1 MQYYSLIIKRETG
14 DIAVAERAYTAN
26 DIHILQGLE
35 GVRKRPAMYIGS
47 TNSMGLHHLVWEVV
61 DNAVDEALSGFG
73 KTISVTIY
81 KDGSVSVLDEG
92 RGIPVDINKETKRP
106 GVEIVF
112 TELHAGGKF
121 NSSVYKSAGGLHG
134 VGASVTNALS
144 EWVDVTVY
152 QNGGIYNLRFENGG
166 HLVKPLERIG
176 DTRKH
181 GTFVRFKPDATIF
194 STVEFKYD
202 TIASHLQESAFL
214 MKGVRFIIYDERSN
228 QKSEFFY
235 QDGLVEYIH
244 NLNENKNQIIPVFAF
259 SDVDTLTNIETEVA
273 LQYCY
278 EDYNETI
285 YSYVNNVKTGD
296 GGTHESGFRAGIT
309 RAVNEFAEAQNLLK
323 GKKLEGS
330 DIREGLTAIVSLKVP
345 EELLE
350 FEGQTKGKLGT
361 PVAYQVVSN
370 LIYNKLTYY
379 LTENKENAMLI
390 IKKCVDSQQARLAA
404 RKAKDEARSTK
415 KVKQEVILSDKLTPA
430 QSKDYLKNELFIVE
444 GDSAGGTAKK
454 GRDRIHQAILPL
466 RGKPL
471 NTDSIAIEKLL
482 HNEEIATIINTVGAG
497 FGQSFDLEDIHYGK
511 IIIMTDADTDG
522 AHIQTLLLTF
532 FYHYMRSLITS
543 GHVFIAVPPL
553 YRVFKEDGKKK
564 LVQEYAWDDKGL
576 EAAKKKVGAGY
587 KINRYKGLGEMD
599 AIQLKET
606 TMDPKTR
613 FLIQVDINDPFLV
626 EKRVNVL
633 MGKDA
638 SIRRQWVEEN
648 VDFNRVDTFMKEVK

>member
-1 MQYYSLIIKRETG
+1 M
-14 DIAVAERAYTAN
+14 AERQYTAN

-47 TNSMGLHHLVWEVV
+47 SNSSGLHHLVWEVV

-73 KTISVTIY
+73 KNITVTLH
-81 KDGSVSVLDEG
+81 KDGSCSVLDEG
-92 RGIPVDINKETKRP
+92 RGIPVDINKETGRP

-121 NSSVYKSAGGLHG
+121 NSQVYKSAGGLHG

-144 EWVDVTVY
+144 MWCDVTVY
-152 QNGGIYNLRFENGG
+152 QNGGIYHLRFENGG
-166 HLVKPLERIG
+166 HLVAPLERIG
-176 DTRKH
+176 DTKKH
-181 GTFVRFKPDATIF
+181 GTLVRFKPDPEIF
-194 STVEFKYD
+194 STVDFKYD

-214 MKGVRFIIYDERSN
+214 MKGVSFIIYDERSGDK
-228 QKSEFFY
+228 QEFFY
-235 QDGLVEYIH
+235 QNGLVEYIT
-244 NLNENKNQIIPVFAF
+244 NLNSEKNPIIDVVNF
-259 SDVDTLTNIETEVA
+259 SEVDSITNIETEIA

-309 RAVNEFAEAQNLLK
+309 RAVNDFAEAQGMLK

-330 DIREGLTAIVSLKVP
+330 DIREGLTAIISLKIP

-361 PVAYQVVSN
+361 PAANSVVSN
-370 LIYNKLTYY
+370 LIYNKFTYY
-379 LTENKENAMLI
+379 LTENKENAMRI
-390 IKKCVDSQQARLAA
+390 IKKCMDSQQARLAA
-404 RKAKDEARSTK
+404 RKAKDEARSSK
-415 KVKQEVILSDKLTPA
+415 KIKQEVILSDKLTPA
-430 QSKDYLKNELFIVE
+430 QSKEYLKNELFIVE

-471 NTDSIAIEKLL
+471 NTDSISLDKLL

-497 FGQSFDLEDIHYGK
+497 FGQSFDIEDIHYGK

-532 FYHYMRSLITS
+532 FYHYMRQLITA
-543 GHVFIAVPPL
+543 GHIYIAVPPL
-553 YRVFKEDGKKK
+553 YRIYKEDGKK
-564 LVQEYAWDDKGL
+564 LVQEYAWDDEGL
-576 EAAKKKVGAGY
+576 EKAKKKVGAGY

-606 TMDPKTR
+606 TMDPRTR
-613 FLIQVDINDPFLV
+613 FLIKVDINDPFLV
-626 EKRVNVL
+626 EKRVKIL
-633 MGKDA
+633 MGNDA
-638 SIRRQWVEEN
+638 SIRRKWVEEN
-648 VDFNRVDTFMKEVK
+648 VDFNRIDTFMKEVK

>member
-1 MQYYSLIIKRETG
+1 M
-14 DIAVAERAYTAN
+14 AESRYTAN

-47 TNSMGLHHLVWEVV
+47 TNSSGLHHLVWEVV

-73 KTISVTIY
+73 KNITVTLH
-81 KDGSVSVLDEG
+81 KDGSCSVQDEG
-92 RGIPVDINKETKRP
+92 RGIPVDINRETGRP

-121 NSSVYKSAGGLHG
+121 NSQVYKSAGGLHG

-144 EWVDVTVY
+144 EWVDVTVF
-152 QNGGIYNLRFENGG
+152 QNGGIYHLRFENGG
-166 HLVKPLERIG
+166 HLVTPLERIG
-176 DTRKH
+176 DTKKH
-181 GTFVRFKPDATIF
+181 GTLVRFKPDAGIF
-194 STVEFKYD
+194 STVDFKYD

-214 MKGVRFIIYDERSN
+214 MKGVRFIINDERTGEK
-228 QKSEFFY
+228 QEFFY
-235 QDGLVEYIH
+235 QNGLVEYIT
-244 NLNENKNQIIPVFAF
+244 NLNSEKNPIIDVVNFSEIDQI
-259 SDVDTLTNIETEVA
+259 TNIETEIA

-296 GGTHESGFRAGIT
+296 GGTHESGFRTGIT
-309 RAVNEFAEAQNLLK
+309 RAVNDFAEAQGMLK

-330 DIREGLTAIVSLKVP
+330 DIREGLTAIISLKVP

-361 PVAYQVVSN
+361 PAATSVVSN
-370 LIYNKLTYY
+370 LIYNKFTYY
-379 LTENKENAMLI
+379 LTENKEQAIRI
-390 IKKCVDSQQARLAA
+390 IKKCVDSQQARIAA
-404 RKAKDEARSTK
+404 RKAKDEARSSK
-415 KVKQEVILSDKLTPA
+415 KAKQEVILSDKLTPA

-471 NTDSIAIEKLL
+471 NTDSISLDKLL
-482 HNEEIATIINTVGAG
+482 HNEEIATIINTIGAG
-497 FGQSFDLEDIHYGK
+497 FGQSFDIEDIHYGK

-532 FYHYMRSLITS
+532 FYHYMRQLITS
-543 GHVFIAVPPL
+543 GHIYIAVPPL
-553 YRVFKEDGKKK
+553 YRVAKEEGKK
-564 LVQEYAWDDKGL
+564 VIQEYAWDDEGL
-576 EAAKKKVGAGY
+576 ALAKKKVGANG
-587 KINRYKGLGEMD
+587 KVSRYKGLGEMD

-613 FLIQVDINDPFLV
+613 LLIQVDINDPFLV
-626 EKRVNVL
+626 EKRVKIL
-633 MGKDA
+633 MGNDA
-638 SIRRQWVEEN
+638 SVRRKWVEEN
-648 VDFNRVDTFMKEVK
+648 VDFNSVDTFMKEGK

>member
-1 MQYYSLIIKRETG
+1 M
-14 DIAVAERAYTAN
+14 AERQYTAN

-47 TNSMGLHHLVWEVV
+47 TNSSGLHHLVWEVV
-61 DNAVDEALSGFG
+61 DNAVDEALSGYG
-73 KTISVTIY
+73 KNITVTLH
-81 KDGSVSVLDEG
+81 KDGSCSVLDEG
-92 RGIPVDINKETKRP
+92 RGIPVGINKETGRP

-144 EWVDVTVY
+144 DWVDVTVF
-152 QNGGIYNLRFENGG
+152 QDGGIYHLRFENGG
-166 HLVKPLERIG
+166 HLVTPLEKIG
-176 DTRKH
+176 ESKKH
-181 GTFVRFKPDATIF
+181 GTLVRFKPDGTIF
-194 STVEFKYD
+194 STTDFKYD

-214 MKGVRFIIYDERSN
+214 MKGVRFIIYDERSGDK
-228 QKSEFFY
+228 QEFFY
-235 QDGLVEYIH
+235 QNGLVEYIT
-244 NLNENKNQIIPVFAF
+244 NLNDEKNPIIDVVSF
-259 SDVDTLTNIETEVA
+259 SEVDPITNIETEIA

-285 YSYVNNVKTGD
+285 YSYVNNVKTID
-296 GGTHESGFRAGIT
+296 GGTHESGFRTGIT
-309 RAVNEFAEAQNLLK
+309 RAVNDFGEMVGMLK

-330 DIREGLTAIVSLKVP
+330 DVREGLTAIISLKVP

-361 PVAYQVVSN
+361 PVANSVVSN
-370 LIYNKLTYY
+370 LIYNKFTYY
-379 LTENKENAMLI
+379 LTENKESAMRIL
-390 IKKCVDSQQARLAA
+390 KKCVDSQQARVAA
-404 RKAKDEARSTK
+404 RKAKDEARSSK
-415 KVKQEVILSDKLTPA
+415 KANKQEVILSDKLTPA

-471 NTDSIAIEKLL
+471 NTDSISLDKLL

-497 FGQSFDLEDIHYGK
+497 FGQSFDIEDIRYGK

-532 FYHYMRSLITS
+532 FYHYMRQLITS
-543 GHVFIAVPPL
+543 GHIYIAVPPL
-553 YRVFKEDGKKK
+553 YRIYKEEGKK
-564 LVQEYAWDDKGL
+564 LIQEYAWDDEGL
-576 EAAKKKVGAGY
+576 AAAKKKVGANC

-626 EKRVNVL
+626 EKRVKIL
-633 MGKDA
+633 MGNDA
-638 SIRRQWVEEN
+638 SVRRKWVEEN
-648 VDFNRVDTFMKEVK
+648 VNFNKIDTFMKEVK